1 MYIFIFIV
9 LVQQALCLLLL
20 NNRGY
25 QGLEMLYDIIRLSFY
40 TICAALV
47 ICSATLLLLFSILP
61 LFP

>member
-9 LVQQALCLLLL
+9 LIQQALCLLLL

-25 QGLEMLYDIIRLSFY
+25 QGLEMLYGIIQNTFY
-40 TICAALV
+40 V
-47 ICSATLLLLFSILP
+47 CSVVLLTYIISHLGWP